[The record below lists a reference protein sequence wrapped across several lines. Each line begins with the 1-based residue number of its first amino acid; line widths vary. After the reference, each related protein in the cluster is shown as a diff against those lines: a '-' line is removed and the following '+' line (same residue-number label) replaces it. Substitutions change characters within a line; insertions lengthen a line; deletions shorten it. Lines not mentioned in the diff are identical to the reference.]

1 MEYVGVRVATG
12 SSVTVG
18 NIVGAVTNE
27 SKRMLAGVP
36 YVLQFKIINY
46 TSVNILDYIVY
57 IKENLATVLSDNL
70 DITKFSVVNTFTDEG
85 VNKKEYLCYLFFK
98 VPTDGFYRFGI
109 CRKLVSTDKVNT
121 KLFDIREVSC
131 EKGTML
137 PEYKDNLE
145 DYQEFMTKTET
156 RFEQTDERISL
167 MAKKDDLNLT
177 NALIETTSESIL
189 LQVEKKTDSDSI
201 ISTINMSPEEIQIQ
215 AEKINMTGALN
226 LNGTFTCYSSAE
238 KQSGNYLYQAGA
250 IHRGYLDGH
259 ANPTFSSGIWRPDGI
274 NDMGYVS
281 VGWTNSDH
289 IDKYGC
295 LWMSPDAGGGAHL
308 YFSRVLDNNEGAFS
322 GIRYGMDG
330 TANYYSFVTNRTNN
344 NIYSHFFD
352 GGISCYSITGTSL
365 TCGTIG
371 CTGNTTINGTLV
383 TSGEAYMSK
392 NLKINSTLYT
402 DASSLWIIPGGWSNT
417 YGLEMQKTGFL
428 VPQGSVQLGTA
439 NKPFYQL
446 VCTYAPNVV
455 SDSRKKENIQYIV
468 SSTTPVVM
476 SLDNDTPDNADITID
491 DMYNY
496 IKGIPLATYNLK
508 QKRSDIQ
515 SKRQIGFLAQ
525 DIMGTTIGDYIV
537 DARDED
543 NLSYDLGNRVSVLE
557 GALKKAIEKIE
568 ILQNEIDNS
577 K

>member
-1 MEYVGVRVATG
+1 MEYVGVRVTTG

-36 YVLQFKIINY
+36 YVLQFKIVNY

-57 IKENLATVLSDNL
+57 IKENLATVLSNNL

-85 VNKKEYLCYLFFK
+85 VNKKEYLCYIFFE

-109 CRKLVSTDKVNT
+109 CRKLVGTDKVNT

-137 PEYKDNLE
+137 PEYKDNSE

-156 RFEQTDERISL
+156 YFKQTNERISM

-177 NALIETTSESIL
+177 NALIEATSESIL

-201 ISTINMSPEEIQIQ
+201 ISTINMSPEEIQIK
-215 AEKINMTGALN
+215 AEKVNMTGALN

-250 IHRGYLDGH
+250 VHRGYLAGKS
-259 ANPTFSSGIWRPDGI
+259 NPTFSSGIWNPDGT
-274 NDMGYVS
+274 NYMGYVS
-281 VGWTNSDH
+281 VGLTNSDK
-289 IDKYGC
+289 IDSNGC
-295 LWMSPDAGGGAHL
+295 LWMSPESTGGAHL
-308 YFSRVLDNNEGAFS
+308 YYSRLLNGSGVFS
-322 GIRYGMDG
+322 GMRFGTDG
-330 TANYYSFVTNRTNN
+330 KVNYSSFMTNKTTNNYYSH
-344 NIYSHFFD
+344 IFD
-352 GGISCYSITGTSL
+352 GGISCYSISGSDL
-365 TCGTIG
+365 TCGSIG
-371 CTGNTTINGTLV
+371 CTGDGTL
-383 TSGEAYMSK
+383 SGTITVKGYSYLDS
-392 NLKINSTLYT
+392 NVRINNQLYT
-402 DASSLWIIPGGWSNT
+402 TNSQLWFGAGGLNAQYMLTLQSDG
-417 YGLEMQKTGFL
+417 YFL
-428 VPQGSVQLGTA
+428 PKGGVQLGTSNA
-439 NKPFYQL
+439 PFWQL
-446 VCTYAPNVV
+446 VCSYAPSVV
-455 SDSRKKENIQYIV
+455 SDARKKENISYIKSNTDV
-468 SSTTPVVM
+468 SIF
-476 SLDNDTPDNADITID
+476 SLEENSVEENITID

-496 IKGIPLATYNLK
+496 IKDIPLVTYNLK
-508 QKRSDIQ
+508 QTRSDIQ

-525 DIMGTTIGDYIV
+525 DIMETTIGNYIV
-537 DARDED
+537 DVRDED

>member
-36 YVLQFKIINY
+36 YVLQFKIVNY

-57 IKENLATVLSDNL
+57 IKENLATVLSNNL

-85 VNKKEYLCYLFFK
+85 VNKKEYLCYIFFK
-98 VPTDGFYRFGI
+98 VPTDGYYRFGI
-109 CRKLVSTDKVNT
+109 CRKLVSTDKANT

-137 PEYKDNLE
+137 PEYKDNSE

-156 RFEQTDERISL
+156 YFEQTNERISM

-177 NALIETTSESIL
+177 NALIEATSESIL

-215 AEKINMTGALN
+215 AEKVNMTGALN

-238 KQSGNYLYQAGA
+238 KKSGNYLYQAGA
-250 IHRGYLDGH
+250 IHRGYLAGES
-259 ANPTFSSGIWRPDGI
+259 NPTFSSGIWNPDGT
-274 NDMGYVS
+274 NYMGYVS
-281 VGWTNSDH
+281 VGLTNSDH
-289 IDKYGC
+289 IDSNGC
-295 LWMSPDAGGGAHL
+295 LWMSPESTGGAHL
-308 YFSRVLDNNEGAFS
+308 YYSRLLNGNGVFS
-322 GIRYGMDG
+322 GMRFGTDG
-330 TANYYSFVTNRTNN
+330 KVNYSSFMTNKTANNYYSH
-344 NIYSHFFD
+344 IFD
-352 GGISCYSITGTSL
+352 GGISCYSITGSAL
-365 TCGTIG
+365 TCGSIG
-371 CTGNTTINGTLV
+371 CAGSATLNGELTVKGYSYLDSNVRIN
-383 TSGEAYMSK
+383 
-392 NLKINSTLYT
+392 NQLYT
-402 DASSLWIIPGGWSNT
+402 TGSQLWLGAGGLNAKYMLALQSDG
-417 YGLEMQKTGFL
+417 YFL
-428 VPQGSVQLGTA
+428 PKGAVQLGTSSA
-439 NKPFYQL
+439 PFYQL
-446 VCTYAPNVV
+446 VCTYAPSVV
-455 SDSRKKENIQYIV
+455 SDARKKENISYIKSNTDV
-468 SSTTPVVM
+468 SIF
-476 SLDNDTPDNADITID
+476 SLEENSVEENITID

-496 IKGIPLATYNLK
+496 IKDIPLVTYNLK
-508 QKRSDIQ
+508 QTRSDIQ

>member
-1 MEYVGVRVATG
+1 MEYVGVRVTTG

-36 YVLQFKIINY
+36 YVLQFKIVNY
-46 TSVNILDYIVY
+46 TSVNIFDYIIY

-70 DITKFSVVNTFTDEG
+70 DITSFSVVNEFTDEG
-85 VNKKEYLCYLFFK
+85 VNKKEYLCYLFFE
-98 VPTDGFYRFGI
+98 VPTDGYYRFGI
-109 CRKLVSTDKVNT
+109 CRKLVDTDKVNT

-137 PEYKDNLE
+137 PEYKDNSE

-156 RFEQTDERISL
+156 YFEQTNERISM

-177 NALIETTSESIL
+177 NALIEATNESIL

-201 ISTINMSPEEIQIQ
+201 ISTINMSPEEIQIK
-215 AEKINMTGALN
+215 AEKVNMTGALN

-250 IHRGYLDGH
+250 VHRGYLAGKS
-259 ANPTFSSGIWRPDGI
+259 NPTFSSGIWNPDGT
-274 NDMGYVS
+274 NYMGYVS
-281 VGWTNSDH
+281 VGLTNSDH
-289 IDKYGC
+289 IDSNGC
-295 LWMSPDAGGGAHL
+295 LWMSPESTGGAHL
-308 YFSRVLDNNEGAFS
+308 YYSRLLNGNGVFS
-322 GIRYGMDG
+322 GMRFGTDG
-330 TANYYSFVTNRTNN
+330 KVNYSSFMTNKTVNNYYSHV
-344 NIYSHFFD
+344 FD
-352 GGISCYSITGTSL
+352 GGISCYSLTSSAL
-365 TCGTIG
+365 TCGSIG
-371 CTGNTTINGTLV
+371 CTGSATLNGELTVKGYSYLDSNVRIN
-383 TSGEAYMSK
+383 
-392 NLKINSTLYT
+392 NQLYT
-402 DASSLWIIPGGWSNT
+402 TGSQLWLGAGGLNAKYMLTLQSDG
-417 YGLEMQKTGFL
+417 YFL
-428 VPQGSVQLGTA
+428 PKGGVQLGTSSA
-439 NKPFYQL
+439 PFYQL
-446 VCTYAPNVV
+446 VCTYAPSVV
-455 SDSRKKENIQYIV
+455 SDARKKENISYIK
-468 SSTTPVVM
+468 SSTDVSIF
-476 SLDNDTPDNADITID
+476 SLEENSVEENITID

-496 IKGIPLATYNLK
+496 IKDIPLVTYNLK
-508 QKRSDIQ
+508 QTRSDIQ

-525 DIMGTTIGDYIV
+525 DIMETTIGDYIV